1 MRSIRIR
8 TYNYP
13 PATESAIAPIE
24 QNHPVS
30 PTFNGVCLNEPA
42 QATIESDINTT
53 LRTGELNRFTAVGIL
68 GATAIRDISIAR
80 NDAEIQRVFF
90 EAQIRDRDDQVTAA
104 NQIIRNLE
112 SNTSYGTLNVL
123 KTVGWIAGGFMVG
136 IAASGIYLLLTH

>member
-1 MRSIRIR
+1 
-8 TYNYP
+8 
-13 PATESAIAPIE
+13 
-24 QNHPVS
+24 VS
-30 PTFNGVCLNEPA
+30 PTFNGICLNEPA

-80 NDAEIQRVFF
+80 NDAEIQRIFF

-104 NQIIRNLE
+104 NQIIGNLE
-112 SNTSYGTLNVL
+112 SNTGYGTLNVL
-123 KTVGWIAGGFMVG
+123 KTVGWIAGGVVVG